1 MLAAN
6 GITINLSKC
15 TFMVPELEVL
25 DHIINKSGTALNL
38 QHIQVIIEY
47 PPPQGPKQLQ
57 RYLGVVNFF
66 RRFTPGTAAVLEPL
80 TAALKGGN
88 KTLEWTPALDS
99 AFQRIKQVSP
109 WRCHWHTPHPTPPSR
124 WQRTRPTTTS
134 AALSNNK
141 YRGPGNRWVS
151 FLTSYSMQN

>member
-25 DHIINKSGTALNL
+25 GHIIKKSGTALNL

-57 RYLGVVNFF
+57 RYLGMVNFF

-88 KTLEWTPALDS
+88 KTLEWTLALDS
-99 AFQRIKQVSP
+99 AFQVTATGNAVAVP
-109 WRCHWHTPHPTPPSR
+109 PAHPAPNAA
-124 WQRTRPTTTS
+124 TRPTTTS
-134 AALSNNK
+134 AAHSNNK
-141 YRGPGNRWVS
+141 YMGPGNRWVS